1 MVGVIKQVVVRYFCS
16 VYIMCILKYIVSCSY
31 RVLCETVRDM
41 IGKIGSTSSDTEID
55 EKCANL
61 SQKLNSLL
69 QTLQEETEGVES
81 EPSSPPANEEI
92 EVGSLTFGFIYTHL
106 STLGNVG

>member
-1 MVGVIKQVVVRYFCS
+1 MFIS
-16 VYIMCILKYIVSCSY
+16 

-41 IGKIGSTSSDTEID
+41 IGKIGSSSTDTEID

-69 QTLQEETEGVES
+69 LTLKEETEDTEN
-81 EPSSPPANEEI
+81 EPPSPSTPEDEEI
-92 EVGSLTFGFIYTHL
+92 EVGWMFATFHL
-106 STLGNVG
+106 VLMLL